1 MSMSC
6 FIQFCRGTS
15 APPMLR
21 RTLGART
28 WASLAWLLGP
38 LVMTAPRASSEPAAQ
53 AQPNLLAAP
62 TPTPVPAARIPV
74 AQPDEVPRLITGVRP
89 QYPPEYAGKQVEGRI
104 LVDFIVRTDGTAPCS
119 NSAGHEKRWP
129 APELSAACGAR
140 CNVRHRFRA
149 QPMSWSATGPARPR
163 SGR

>member
-104 LVDFIVRTDGTAPCS
+104 LVDFIVRTDGTVTRVHAISSPRSVEPTSELQSPCS
-119 NSAGHEKRWP
+119 
-129 APELSAACGAR
+129 L
-140 CNVRHRFRA
+140 
-149 QPMSWSATGPARPR
+149 
-163 SGR
+163 